1 MPYLMPKSEV
11 VLEAGDCYSVEPG
24 IYLAGEFG
32 VRIENI
38 LTATANGNESFNAEP
53 SPELEIVG

>member
-1 MPYLMPKSEV
+1 MPYLMPGSEV
-11 VLEAGDCYSVEPG
+11 VLHPGDCFSVEPG
-24 IYLAGEFG
+24 IYLAGDFG

-38 LTATANGNESFNAEP
+38 LFATEHGNESFNVEP